1 MNPLLSAPAVSKMRG
16 SSVLREAMA
25 TLLADS
31 TMEQALEALETA
43 TRPTS
48 IPPPIP
54 GNHPDTAIAHEFYR
68 MLGVTQAV
76 SALRSL
82 ATPLGSHD
90 SENTL
95 EGTEFTHALPE
106 ELRMRKGSGL

>member
-1 MNPLLSAPAVSKMRG
+1 MNPLLSAPAVAKMRG
-16 SSVLREAMA
+16 SNVLREAMA
-25 TLLADS
+25 TLLDDS
-31 TMEQALEALETA
+31 TMKQALDALEAA

-54 GNHPDTAIAHEFYR
+54 GNHPDTAIAHEYYR

-76 SALRSL
+76 AALRSL
-82 ATPLGSHD
+82 ATPIGSHD

-95 EGTEFTHALPE
+95 EGTEFTHSLPA
-106 ELRMRKGSGL
+106 ELRERKKPTA